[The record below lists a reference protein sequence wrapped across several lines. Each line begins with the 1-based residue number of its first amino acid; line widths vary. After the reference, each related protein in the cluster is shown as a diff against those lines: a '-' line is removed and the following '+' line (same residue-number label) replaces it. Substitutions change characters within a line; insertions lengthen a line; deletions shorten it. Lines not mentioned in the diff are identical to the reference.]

1 MVCAFTVSFNSNG
14 TRKFNANY
22 NTVFVFLYIMYCI
35 NIMGMHCGEFSPIRW
50 YFETI
55 YLHQL

>member
-35 NIMGMHCGEFSPIRW
+35 NIMGMHCGEFSPIR
-50 YFETI
+50 
-55 YLHQL
+55 